1 MVTTSRVVKNVQL
14 WRGCCNHTSFIRTGQ
29 HFHKEEQRT
38 ALKLFSNPGWQ
49 EISKTELRV
58 TSGSDAGEVC
68 ALTEKDVANLAVV

>member
-1 MVTTSRVVKNVQL
+1 MGFSCVVENVQL
-14 WRGCCNHTSFIRTGQ
+14 WRGCCNCTILSELGNISTF
-29 HFHKEEQRT
+29 KEEQRT

-68 ALTEKDVANLAVV
+68 ALIEKDVANLAVV